1 VWLTVISSL
10 PVENKMNTSLFRGLC
25 RILLVGFL
33 SILQIQWAQAAMVS
47 TDQALSAQKVH
58 ADREKIQSFVS
69 RADVQKQLQMLGI
82 KADTAKARI
91 AALSDSEVEM
101 VSGKL
106 DSLPAGGN
114 LSHNDLI
121 IVLLIVIIVVLIV

>member
-1 VWLTVISSL
+1 
-10 PVENKMNTSLFRGLC
+10 MNTTLYRGLC
-25 RILLVGFL
+25 RVLLVGFL

-47 TDQALSAQKVH
+47 TDQALSAQKVRS
-58 ADREKIQSFVS
+58 DREKIQSFVS
-69 RADVQKQLQMLGI
+69 RADVQKELQMLGI
-82 KADTAKARI
+82 KADTAKARV

-121 IVLLIVIIVVLIV
+121 IILLIIIVVALIV

>member
-1 VWLTVISSL
+1 
-10 PVENKMNTSLFRGLC
+10 MNTTLYRGLC
-25 RILLVGFL
+25 RVLLVGFL
-33 SILQIQWAQAAMVS
+33 SVLQIQWAQAAMVS
-47 TDQALSAQKVH
+47 TDQALSAQKVRS
-58 ADREKIQSFVS
+58 DREKIQSFVS
-69 RADVQKQLQMLGI
+69 RADVQKELQMLGI
-82 KADTAKARI
+82 KADTAKARV

-121 IVLLIVIIVVLIV
+121 IILLIIIVVALIV